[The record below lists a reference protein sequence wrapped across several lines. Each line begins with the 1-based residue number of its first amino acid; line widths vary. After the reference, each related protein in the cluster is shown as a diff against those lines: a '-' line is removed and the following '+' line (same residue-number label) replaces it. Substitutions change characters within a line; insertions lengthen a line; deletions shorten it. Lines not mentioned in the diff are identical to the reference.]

1 MSAVTPQADILQPIR
16 GTDGYRSN
24 LRSHLPGQMIW
35 VSLGAYNRRRC
46 SPSPPNSICEAKS
59 WGTGLMLKN
68 ICTIG
73 AILLLSTIST
83 MAAVPKECAADV
95 KAQCGGVQP
104 GAGRIRACINSHLKD
119 LTPTC
124 QIILVRA
131 AAIGKACRGDVRKIC
146 AGVKPGGGRIE
157 ACIQS
162 HFTELSASCQFD
174 ITRAFHAD

>member
-1 MSAVTPQADILQPIR
+1 MDIGPTYAVT
-16 GTDGYRSN
+16 
-24 LRSHLPGQMIW
+24 LPGQMIW
-35 VSLGAYNRRRC
+35 VSLGAYNGRRC
-46 SPSPPNSICEAKS
+46 SPSRPNSICEDKNL
-59 WGTGLMLKN
+59 GNRLMLKN
-68 ICTIG
+68 ICAIG
-73 AILLLSTIST
+73 AILLLSTTST

-124 QIILVRA
+124 QAILIRA

-162 HFTELSASCQFD
+162 HLTELSASCQFD

>member
-1 MSAVTPQADILQPIR
+1 MSLEKVSNGHAMDDAVACRGPILFV
-16 GTDGYRSN
+16 TAKD
-24 LRSHLPGQMIW
+24 
-35 VSLGAYNRRRC
+35 LGGR
-46 SPSPPNSICEAKS
+46 
-59 WGTGLMLKN
+59 LMLKN
-68 ICTIG
+68 IYAIT
-73 AILLLSTIST
+73 AILLLSTTST

-124 QIILVRA
+124 QTILVRA
-131 AAIGKACRGDVRKIC
+131 AAIGKACRGDVKKIC

-162 HFTELSASCQFD
+162 HLTELSASCQFD

>member
-1 MSAVTPQADILQPIR
+1 MSALCSYFARATDLGKFRGMQFAIARRGPILFVKAKIR
-16 GTDGYRSN
+16 G
-24 LRSHLPGQMIW
+24 
-35 VSLGAYNRRRC
+35 
-46 SPSPPNSICEAKS
+46 
-59 WGTGLMLKN
+59 GLVLKN
-68 ICTIG
+68 IFAIG
-73 AILLLSTIST
+73 AILLLSTTST

-124 QIILVRA
+124 QTILVRA

-157 ACIQS
+157 ACIRP
-162 HFTELSASCQFD
+162 HLTELSASCQFD
-174 ITRAFHAD
+174 IIRAFHAD

>member
-1 MSAVTPQADILQPIR
+1 
-16 GTDGYRSN
+16 
-24 LRSHLPGQMIW
+24 
-35 VSLGAYNRRRC
+35 
-46 SPSPPNSICEAKS
+46 
-59 WGTGLMLKN
+59 MLKN
-68 ICTIG
+68 ICAIG
-73 AILLLSTIST
+73 AILLLSTTST

-124 QIILVRA
+124 QTILVRA

-157 ACIQS
+157 AHAAAYCSLSLQGFS
-162 HFTELSASCQFD
+162 HWVKLGRLPGPIVGT
-174 ITRAFHAD
+174 TRWDRKAIDAALDVISGLEKLETTSPLDQWKNKHARSSQRHS

>member
-1 MSAVTPQADILQPIR
+1 MSEQSLI
-16 GTDGYRSN
+16 DGKSEVVEGKGWSRMVVSVRN
-24 LRSHLPGQMIW
+24 LSRL
-35 VSLGAYNRRRC
+35 
-46 SPSPPNSICEAKS
+46 NSICEGKNL
-59 WGTGLMLKN
+59 GDRLMLKN
-68 ICTIG
+68 ICAIG
-73 AILLLSTIST
+73 AILLVSTTSA

-95 KAQCGGVQP
+95 KAQCEGVQP

-119 LTPTC
+119 LTPAC
-124 QIILVRA
+124 QTILVRA

-162 HFTELSASCQFD
+162 HLTELSASCQFD

>member
-1 MSAVTPQADILQPIR
+1 MDDAVARR
-16 GTDGYRSN
+16 GKSG
-24 LRSHLPGQMIW
+24 GQ
-35 VSLGAYNRRRC
+35 
-46 SPSPPNSICEAKS
+46 
-59 WGTGLMLKN
+59 TMLKN
-68 ICTIG
+68 ICAVG

-124 QIILVRA
+124 QAILVRA

>member
-1 MSAVTPQADILQPIR
+1 
-16 GTDGYRSN
+16 
-24 LRSHLPGQMIW
+24 
-35 VSLGAYNRRRC
+35 
-46 SPSPPNSICEAKS
+46 
-59 WGTGLMLKN
+59 MLKN
-68 ICTIG
+68 ICAVG
-73 AILLLSTIST
+73 SILLLATTSA

-124 QIILVRA
+124 QTILIRA
-131 AAIGKACRGDVRKIC
+131 AAIGKACRGDVKKIC

-162 HFTELSASCQFD
+162 HLTELSASCQFD
-174 ITRAFHAD
+174 ITRAFHTD

>member
-1 MSAVTPQADILQPIR
+1 MA
-16 GTDGYRSN
+16 
-24 LRSHLPGQMIW
+24 
-35 VSLGAYNRRRC
+35 
-46 SPSPPNSICEAKS
+46 
-59 WGTGLMLKN
+59 KN
-68 ICTIG
+68 ICAIG
-73 AILLLSTIST
+73 AILFLSTTST
-83 MAAVPKECAADV
+83 LAAVPKECAADV

-124 QIILVRA
+124 QTILVRA

-162 HFTELSASCQFD
+162 HLTELSASCQFD
-174 ITRAFHAD
+174 IIRAFHAD